1 MEGSGETPGRDR
13 RLRDWV
19 QQLMG
24 GTIVEW
30 QRLVSGNSRATWSV
44 DVDVDGDRLPLVVR
58 VDPGD
63 GPFSHTPLTL
73 EREASIYAEMQGR
86 GVALPRT
93 YGFDGAL
100 SAVVLERAPGEPAW
114 DEHVFG
120 AALEELARLH
130 AVDVDAL
137 NGDWKANSATADLE
151 VWAGIAGQRIQRPSP
166 FVDYAVP
173 FLREHF
179 PGEPGR
185 LVVVHGDTGPG
196 NILWDGRR
204 ITALLDWE
212 LTHIGDPHD
221 DLAFMSV
228 RAAMHGIE
236 LADFSTEA
244 GVRYFAHTGL
254 APDEGRLRYWQA
266 VGVLRNVITCQA
278 SISNPV
284 RGRDRLV
291 HYLLAPS
298 LNRLLVDA
306 LARIEGIELPPPTL
320 MKPAGVS
327 SGHGSDPRGRRRDD
341 GGDRGTDRG
350 RGPPA
355 RAADAIPAGS
365 IGRDVFARA
374 DPRERAGARRSGV
387 RRGRRRQSRAAGA
400 WRRPMA
406 FALPASG
413 RDGHRSAPR
422 AGLIPGPAV
431 SPDGL
436 LPSDHLIDIVQPLE
450 G

>member
-1 MEGSGETPGRDR
+1 MEGSGETAGRDQ

-151 VWAGIAGQRIQRPSP
+151 VWAGIAAQRIQRPSP

-196 NILWDGRR
+196 NVLWDGRR

-236 LADFSTEA
+236 VADFSTEA
-244 GVRYFAHTGL
+244 GARYFAHTGL
-254 APDEGRLRYWQA
+254 APDDGRLRYWQA

-320 MKPAGVS
+320 MKPAGVLPGMDLIHEVADEMTEVIGALTEDEVRQRARRMRYLLAQLAETFS
-327 SGHGSDPRGRRRDD
+327 LAPTLASEQERDVPVCGEGAAASLERLARGA
-341 GGDRGTDRG
+341 DRWLSLY
-350 RGPPA
+350 P
-355 RAADAIPAGS
+355 RAAA
-365 IGRDVFARA
+365 
-374 DPRERAGARRSGV
+374 
-387 RRGRRRQSRAAGA
+387 
-400 WRRPMA
+400 MA
-406 FALPASG
+406 TVPLP
-413 RDGHRSAPR
+413 
-422 AGLIPGPAV
+422 GLA
-431 SPDGL
+431 
-436 LPSDHLIDIVQPLE
+436 
-450 G
+450 

>member
-1 MEGSGETPGRDR
+1 LIECSGETAGREQ

-19 QQLMG
+19 ARLMG
-24 GTIVEW
+24 GTVVEW

-44 DVDVDGDRLPLVVR
+44 DVDVGGDRIPLVVR

-73 EREASIYAEMQGR
+73 AREASIYAEMQGR

-100 SAVVLERAPGEPAW
+100 GAVVLERAPGEPAW

-137 NGDWKANSATADLE
+137 NADWTANSATADLE
-151 VWAGIAGQRIQRPSP
+151 LWADIAAHRIQRPSP
-166 FVDYAVP
+166 FVEYAVP
-173 FLREHF
+173 FLRERF

-196 NILWDGRR
+196 NVLWDGQR

-212 LTHIGDPHD
+212 LTHIGDPLD
-221 DLAFMSV
+221 DLAFLSV
-228 RAAMHGIE
+228 RTAMHGIE
-236 LADFSTEA
+236 LPDFSGEA
-244 GVRYFAHTGL
+244 RARYFEPTGI

-298 LNRLLVDA
+298 LNRLLVDS
-306 LARIEGIELPPPTL
+306 LARIEGIELPPPVL
-320 MKPAGVS
+320 IKPTAALPGMDLIHEVADEMTEVIVALTEDEVRQRARRMRYLLAQLAETFSLAPALANEEERDVPVPGEGVAAS
-327 SGHGSDPRGRRRDD
+327 LERLARGA
-341 GGDRGTDRG
+341 DRWLSLY
-350 RGPPA
+350 P
-355 RAADAIPAGS
+355 RAAAMA
-365 IGRDVFARA
+365 A
-374 DPRERAGARRSGV
+374 V
-387 RRGRRRQSRAAGA
+387 R
-400 WRRPMA
+400 
-406 FALPASG
+406 LP
-413 RDGHRSAPR
+413 
-422 AGLIPGPAV
+422 GL
-431 SPDGL
+431 S
-436 LPSDHLIDIVQPLE
+436 
-450 G
+450 